1 MNRTDREPGSREGKK
16 REWGPKG
23 TEPQMGN
30 TKDAWKSEE
39 VSTRQQ
45 QIAELASRRLGD
57 GITSLNQHIDLA
69 WMLEAWRQTRQD
81 KAPGVDGQTAEEYE
95 KDLENNLQELINRA
109 KSGRYRAPAV
119 KRVYIPKG
127 KDQVRPI
134 GIPTIEDKV
143 LQRAWVMLLE
153 PVYEEEFLDCSYGF
167 RKGRGPHDAMEALG
181 KVLWSM
187 GGGWVIDAESKSF
200 SIRWIVGSCKSSSGN
215 GFGTGWLDE

>member
-1 MNRTDREPGSREGKK
+1 
-16 REWGPKG
+16 
-23 TEPQMGN
+23 MGN

-134 GIPTIEDKV
+134 AGYP
-143 LQRAWVMLLE
+143 R
-153 PVYEEEFLDCSYGF
+153 
-167 RKGRGPHDAMEALG
+167 
-181 KVLWSM
+181 
-187 GGGWVIDAESKSF
+187 
-200 SIRWIVGSCKSSSGN
+200 
-215 GFGTGWLDE
+215 